1 MDTSGLP
8 HHGIGDTT
16 GAGMLV
22 ASFLPGLRMIRP
34 ILAAACA
41 VALFVPVAQAQAPY
55 SRFDEAPVAQQDTS
69 ADRTA
74 WRSWSQRSAAAL
86 AATGQPRELAFAAV
100 LRGLADANLEQPD
113 TDAPSQP
120 VTPDAQA
127 SAWRRDAAARAG
139 NDVLANALLAYGA
152 DEATRLR
159 AAQRWLGNDSQNL
172 APLLVRGGSVDAL
185 LADARVATRF
195 ELGMLEQVRWMQAAL
210 LRTPP
215 TPAERTAFADAGEFV
230 PTEHAAITAMG
241 LWAAVAFPGLD
252 PLMQG
257 CDADALGANLAHA
270 RDCRHVAGIMANGSD
285 TQLGEMLGLAL
296 LERLATTQAER
307 ADAQARRRSFD
318 WRMFEWGRANAALPR
333 DGAGQFV
340 RFLADPSVRTEA
352 DLIAR
357 ALQEAGIA
365 LEPPAGWQPP
375 R

>member
-1 MDTSGLP
+1 
-8 HHGIGDTT
+8 
-16 GAGMLV
+16 MLV
-22 ASFLPGLRMIRP
+22 ASFPPGIRMIRSV
-34 ILAAACA
+34 LALACA
-41 VALFVPVAQAQAPY
+41 VALLAPVAQAQAPY
-55 SRFDEAPVAQQDTS
+55 SRFDEAPVAQPDTS
-69 ADRTA
+69 ADQSA
-74 WRSWSQRSAAAL
+74 WRSWSQRSAASL

-100 LRGLADANLEQPD
+100 LRGLADANPEQPD

-127 SAWRRDAAARAG
+127 NAWRRDAAARAG
-139 NDVLANALLAYGA
+139 DDVLANALLAYGA

-159 AAQRWLGNDSQNL
+159 AAQRWLGADPQNL
-172 APLLVRGGSVDAL
+172 APLLVRGGGVDAL

-215 TPAERTAFADAGEFV
+215 TPAERAAFAEAGEFV
-230 PTEHAAITAMG
+230 PAEHAAITAMG

-257 CDADALGANLAHA
+257 CSTDALGTNSSRA
-270 RDCRHVAGIMANGSD
+270 RDCRHVAGVMANDSD

-296 LERLATTQAER
+296 LERLATTQTER
-307 ADAQARRRSFD
+307 AEVQARRRTFD
-318 WRMFEWGRANAALPR
+318 WRMLEWGRVTAALPR
-333 DGAGQFV
+333 DGAGQFA
-340 RFLADPSVRTEA
+340 RFLAEPSIRTEA
-352 DLIAR
+352 DLITR

-365 LEPPAGWQPP
+365 LEPPTGWQPP